1 MTDEQTSSEVSQ
13 AEETQGEAQS
23 AKAQGA
29 NAQAANPF
37 ADLLGQ
43 IKDGDRQKYSTVEDA
58 LKAIPNAQNH
68 IKTLEQENQELKA
81 KMEKVESLE
90 KLYAKLEEKA
100 TSQANQPQGGEVFD
114 ESKLTQLLESTLS
127 KREQEQMAQKN
138 VNSVIEAFKTKY
150 GDKAEE
156 VYNSVANEAGID
168 GDTLRSLAARSP
180 KAVLKLAGIDSKQ
193 KSGQPAATTS
203 QFRTE
208 GLQAAKD
215 RPQPRVAMVGHNT
228 EDLVSAWRATAP
240 VEN

>member
-13 AEETQGEAQS
+13 AEETQSEAGTSNSGSQ
-23 AKAQGA
+23 
-29 NAQAANPF
+29 NAANPF

-228 EDLVSAWRATAP
+228 EDLVRAWRETAP